1 MKEVIGNEN
10 VKALRGFYVWA
21 ISMNVEVIMLD
32 TGLWNQVPKLVSGGK
47 R

>member
-32 TGLWNQVPKLVSGGK
+32 TGLCESGAKVSK
-47 R
+47 W